1 MLVRPRHVLPGSLV
15 FSFKGSALAEIWPYL
30 LGITASSFLVS
41 EVIQAL
47 GVERFD
53 ITLIPFTLIGLAL
66 SIFLGFRNNACYDR
80 WWEARKLWGKLI
92 NTTRSLAR
100 QTLTLLQ
107 VDTEDE
113 EAKAFQVEMVRRVI
127 GYAYGLKYHL
137 RAEVTLD
144 AIAPWI
150 PAEEVE
156 ILKNESN
163 VPYFL
168 LQRMGE
174 RYRMAWKRGWID
186 VYHMRVFEETLTV
199 LTDIQGGCERI
210 KNTPVPLSYTILTHR
225 LVAVYCLA
233 LPFGLASQI
242 GHLTPLVVL
251 FVSYAFVG
259 LDELGTQLEDPFE
272 TDPNDLPLA
281 ALARTIEIN
290 LLQRI
295 GETQLPP
302 PAQAVEGILE

>member
-1 MLVRPRHVLPGSLV
+1 MLVRPRTVLPGSLLFR
-15 FSFKGSALAEIWPYL
+15 FSGSALAEIWPFL
-30 LGITASSFLVS
+30 LGITAISFVVTELEHV
-41 EVIQAL
+41 V
-47 GVERFD
+47 GVEQLN
-53 ITLIPFTLIGLAL
+53 ITMLPFTLIGLAL

-80 WWEARKLWGKLI
+80 WWEARKLWGRLI

-107 VDTEDE
+107 VEDDE
-113 EAKAFQVEMVRRVI
+113 PGVRDFKVEMVRRVI

-137 RAEVTLD
+137 RTEISLQAVT
-144 AIAPWI
+144 PWI
-150 PAEEVE
+150 PEEE
-156 ILKNESN
+156 AAGLSEESN
-163 VPYFL
+163 VPYAL

-174 RYRMAWKRGWID
+174 RYREAWKKGWID
-186 VYHMRVFEETLTV
+186 TYHLRIFEETLTI

-225 LVAVYCLA
+225 LVAIYCLA
-233 LPFGLASQI
+233 LPFGLASQV

-251 FVSYAFVG
+251 FISYAFMG
-259 LDELGTQLEDPFE
+259 LDDVGTQLEDPFE
-272 TDPNDLPLA
+272 LDPNDLPLA

-295 GETQLPP
+295 GEPTLPP
-302 PAQAVEGILE
+302 PAEAIDGILQ

>member
-1 MLVRPRHVLPGSLV
+1 MPGSLI
-15 FSFKGSALAEIWPYL
+15 FHFRGSALAEIWPYL
-30 LGITASSFLVS
+30 LGITVSSFVINELVH
-41 EVIQAL
+41 AM

-80 WWEARKLWGKLI
+80 WWEARKLWGSLI

-100 QTLTLLQ
+100 QTLTLLSADIDDPA
-107 VDTEDE
+107 VRE
-113 EAKAFQVEMVRRVI
+113 FQTEMVRRII

-137 RAEVTLD
+137 RSEVSLD
-144 AIAPWI
+144 AVAAWL
-150 PAEEVE
+150 PAGDVE
-156 ILKNESN
+156 RLQGENN
-163 VPYFL
+163 VPYAL
-168 LQRMGE
+168 LQWMGE
-174 RYRMAWKRGWID
+174 RYRKAWKQGWIET
-186 VYHMRVFEETLTV
+186 YHLRIFEESLTTLTN
-199 LTDIQGGCERI
+199 IQGGCERI

-225 LVAVYCLA
+225 LVTIYCLA

-259 LDELGTQLEDPFE
+259 LDDLGTQLEDPFE
-272 TDPNDLPLA
+272 LDPNDLPLA

-295 GETQLPP
+295 DAPELPP
-302 PAQAVEGILE
+302 KAIAVDGILE